1 MKLEDGNNRA
11 KQLLLII
18 SNNWAKQGVAGE
30 SQAEGIE
37 QPRWVRREEAEK
49 AGVARAEKRGPRRPA
64 FTDNVNV
71 MKAAGRGRR
80 LLI

>member
-18 SNNWAKQGVAGE
+18 SNNWAKQGVVGE

-37 QPRWVRREEAEK
+37 QPRWARREEAEEEL
-49 AGVARAEKRGPRRPA
+49 GWLEQRGGPP
-64 FTDNVNV
+64 
-71 MKAAGRGRR
+71 GGLP
-80 LLI
+80 LLTMST

>member
-49 AGVARAEKRGPRRPA
+49 ELGWLEQRSGAPGGLP
-64 FTDNVNV
+64 
-71 MKAAGRGRR
+71 
-80 LLI
+80 LLTMST